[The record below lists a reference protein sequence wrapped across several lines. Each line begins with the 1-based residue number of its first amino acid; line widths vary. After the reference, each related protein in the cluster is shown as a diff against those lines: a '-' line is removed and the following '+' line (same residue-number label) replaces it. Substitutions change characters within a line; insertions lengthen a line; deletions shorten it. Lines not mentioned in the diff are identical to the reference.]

1 MTVRWTKKEKD
12 YMMNLALEEGM
23 DVHEVVKLLNE
34 KFDNKRTASAVH
46 GQKHLIL
53 KEYGLT
59 RKNRTTG
66 IPVGIKFNPLD
77 GEGIINFDEL
87 EEETEVDGTIVEG
100 HEAASFSLKSNMP
113 RPRNSGK
120 SWTTADEQYLVA
132 QWTADEEVQT
142 KVANHLGRSVKGCHT
157 RLARL
162 RKYNPDLHTA
172 LINNSIVKII
182 PGETKLTW
190 LDKLYI
196 FLKNRKERK
205 QAKRNAKIRAKINKL
220 KGELYE

>member
-12 YMMNLALEEGM
+12 YMMNLALEEEM

-34 KFDNKRTASAVH
+34 KFNNKRTVSAVH

-59 RKNRTTG
+59 RKNRNTG

-77 GEGIINFDEL
+77 GE
-87 EEETEVDGTIVEG
+87 EEETEVDDTIVEG
-100 HEAASFSLKSNMP
+100 YEAASFSLNSNTP

-190 LDKLYI
+190 LDKLYL